1 MSGPMSMMQ
10 VIGPEEMIMTIRSAR
25 FVEEFIEP
33 IRQVL
38 ERHGASVTVFN
49 KACVIT
55 LPEGTVRQ
63 RLYPVVLTDRY
74 KVTLPDGYCLYQH
87 TSIHIEGYGNVYFL
101 LDEFPAWVQD
111 RYGVP
116 TGNEK

>member
-1 MSGPMSMMQ
+1 MNEPMSMMQ
-10 VIGPEEMIMTIRSAR
+10 VIGPEEVITTIRSAR
-25 FVEEFIEP
+25 FMEELIVP

-38 ERHGASVTVFN
+38 ERHEASVTMFN
-49 KACVIT
+49 KACLIT

-87 TSIHIEGYGNVYFL
+87 TSIHIEGYGNVHFL
-101 LDEFPAWVQD
+101 LDEFPA
-111 RYGVP
+111 
-116 TGNEK
+116 